1 MPKRVSISVSPECG
15 EKLRTMQERLERK
28 VGFEPSLAQI
38 VEFLVNNYF
47 ETRRDMMND
56 SQHVQQPK

>member
-1 MPKRVSISVSPECG
+1 
-15 EKLRTMQERLERK
+15 MQERLERK

-56 SQHVQQPK
+56 SQNVQQPK